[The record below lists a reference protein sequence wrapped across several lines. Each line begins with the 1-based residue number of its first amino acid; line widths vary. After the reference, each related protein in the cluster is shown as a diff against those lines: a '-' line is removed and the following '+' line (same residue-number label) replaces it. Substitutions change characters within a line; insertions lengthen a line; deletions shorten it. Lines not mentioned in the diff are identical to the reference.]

1 MDPIHFKTRIISG
14 KYRLDLII
22 PDVCNSICQTAS
34 QIFHVVL
41 IWKKVTKYKHT
52 LLLLIFLLISLWCSW
67 PQNSLYIR
75 HSVCICLY
83 TTCAPKDLKSK
94 WI

>member
-22 PDVCNSICQTAS
+22 PDVCNSICQTAL

-41 IWKKVTKYKHT
+41 IWKR
-52 LLLLIFLLISLWCSW
+52 LLNTSIHYF
-67 PQNSLYIR
+67 N
-75 HSVCICLY
+75 
-83 TTCAPKDLKSK
+83 
-94 WI
+94 